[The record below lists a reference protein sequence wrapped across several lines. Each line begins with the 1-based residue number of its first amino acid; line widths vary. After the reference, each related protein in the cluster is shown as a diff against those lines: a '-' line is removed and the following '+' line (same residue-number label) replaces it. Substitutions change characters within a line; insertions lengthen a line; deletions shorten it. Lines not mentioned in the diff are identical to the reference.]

1 MEGRRRGEGGE
12 MERKCRDTI
21 DDFLKAKQ
29 PASPRLADP
38 RAFACAPSM
47 GGRVAAKGKQP

>member
-1 MEGRRRGEGGE
+1 

-47 GGRVAAKGKQP
+47 GGWVAAKGKQP